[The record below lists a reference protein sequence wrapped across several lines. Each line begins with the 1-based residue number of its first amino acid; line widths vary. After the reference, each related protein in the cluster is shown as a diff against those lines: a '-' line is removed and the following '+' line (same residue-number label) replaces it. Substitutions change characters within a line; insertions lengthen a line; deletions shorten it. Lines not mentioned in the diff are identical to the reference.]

1 MIIEKVYKENDST
14 IHFFY
19 DSRSFS
25 EGEIKRYLKGTK
37 CLLEPF
43 TYLLRKEL
51 KIKEGF
57 ILNVNLCGDYKI
69 RSLNKQYRG
78 KDYITDVLSFP
89 LQDSLREMPMIIPGE
104 GVELGDLF
112 ICKSKIL
119 NQAKE
124 FSLTPVEEYI
134 HLAVHGFLH
143 LCGYDHE
150 LSQKEEALM
159 EGLEEK
165 LIKKIN
171 L

>member
-1 MIIEKVYKENDST
+1 
-14 IHFFY
+14 
-19 DSRSFS
+19 
-25 EGEIKRYLKGTK
+25 
-37 CLLEPF
+37 
-43 TYLLRKEL
+43 
-51 KIKEGF
+51 
-57 ILNVNLCGDYKI
+57 
-69 RSLNKQYRG
+69 
-78 KDYITDVLSFP
+78 
-89 LQDSLREMPMIIPGE
+89 MIIPGE

-119 NQAKE
+119 TQAKE

-150 LSQKEEALM
+150 LNQKEEALM

-165 LIKKIN
+165 LIKKVS